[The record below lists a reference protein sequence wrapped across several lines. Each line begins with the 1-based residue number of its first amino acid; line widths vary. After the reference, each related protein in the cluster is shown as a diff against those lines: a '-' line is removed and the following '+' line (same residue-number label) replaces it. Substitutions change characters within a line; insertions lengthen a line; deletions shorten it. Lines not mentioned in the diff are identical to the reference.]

1 MDDKIA
7 EFTDDEK
14 TLKYEIEL
22 RRFVKEIIRKID
34 NITKQR
40 GYEPPST
47 AAATGTVQKV
57 ETGERA
63 KFTLY
68 NVCLVHRGM
77 FSTWRCSVHRGDTM
91 STSGGVQYIGGIP

>member
-14 TLKYEIEL
+14 TLKCEIEL

-63 KFTLY
+63 KLTLY
-68 NVCLVHRGM
+68 NVCSVHRGT
-77 FSTWRCSVHRGDTM
+77 FSTSGDTM